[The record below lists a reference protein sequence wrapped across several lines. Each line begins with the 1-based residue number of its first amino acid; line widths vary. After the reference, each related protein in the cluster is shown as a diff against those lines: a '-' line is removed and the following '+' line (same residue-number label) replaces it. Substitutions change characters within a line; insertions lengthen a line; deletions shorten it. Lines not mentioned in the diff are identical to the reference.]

1 MDSTPL
7 ILIERHKKGK
17 AYKVIKLLN
26 DLNPSYSLPLRTVRP
41 NPRALLLKNHGAV

>member
-26 DLNPSYSLPLRTVRP
+26 DLNPSYSLPLLELFVLTLEP
-41 NPRALLLKNHGAV
+41 FF